1 MLGSFS
7 GGVKDLKVQ
16 EENKYF
22 KFQQISFAAFSN
34 TLNTLMFLVG
44 RQNIKQTTKLIASI
58 KRKISSSKAKNE
70 MRFIVNYVE
79 IFCFVIFRHDLSYK
93 LNSVQYSVFYH

>member
-44 RQNIKQTTKLIASI
+44 RQNIKQTTKLIVSI
-58 KRKISSSKAKNE
+58 KRKFHPLRLK
-70 MRFIVNYVE
+70 MR
-79 IFCFVIFRHDLSYK
+79 
-93 LNSVQYSVFYH
+93 